1 MNAVTL
7 VAIIDCHASHNVR
20 LENVNPEEKGYIK
33 RFLKAHGYQVV
44 ERKAKPQEPT
54 CDNCGHMTVRQTGSG
69 NHRHCDLHTA
79 LQRFNDIVTGRR
91 KGQRKENTLRKGGA
105 Q

>member
-44 ERKAKPQEPT
+44 ERPCRRQEQVH
-54 CDNCGHMTVRQTGSG
+54 DY
-69 NHRHCDLHTA
+69 HTA
-79 LQRFNDIVTGRR
+79 VHKFLDRFSGKSRYA
-91 KGQRKENTLRKGGA
+91 NTVRKGGL